1 MTKPTVSLPFQKDGR
16 SRPSLL
22 LKTCMPSL
30 YRIRHPYHTT
40 FVLVIVPHSLPLSY
54 HFRHPYHTTFVLPNI
69 FNHLSIKQ
77 FQNFPVF
84 PTFPVFPAFPE
95 FPTFLDFHDF
105 HEFPPFPTIP
115 KKIIHPQCPTH
126 PQPRSARGDGAAR
139 VTKWRAVPLDSTTRP
154 NFNTLI
160 LKRSVAILSPQGGNS
175 VAKLWVVL
183 RTSIIS
189 ERSEAFRSFLSFL
202 RLFCSIQTNQ
212 INQTNP

>member
-30 YRIRHPYHTT
+30 YRIRHPYHTN

-54 HFRHPYHTTFVLPNI
+54 HFRHRFHTTFVLPEI
-69 FNHLSIKQ
+69 PQSAIYQ
-77 FQNFPVF
+77 PIPQIPAF
-84 PTFPVFPAFPE
+84 PTFP
-95 FPTFLDFHDF
+95 TF
-105 HEFPPFPTIP
+105 P

-139 VTKWRAVPLDSTTRP
+139 VTKWRAVPLGSTTRP

-160 LKRSVAILSPQGGNS
+160 LKRSEAILSPQGGNS

-202 RLFCSIQTNQ
+202 RLFCSIQINQ
-212 INQTNP
+212 NNQTNP